1 MFRLQNINGS
11 QAKYLQLAE
20 TVRYAIRQGQLAAG
34 DKLPSVK
41 SISDDLGLNRH
52 TVMKSLAELV
62 AEGWIE
68 SIQRVGYKVVPNL
81 PIEKSQSQTLADGT
95 DNPSP
100 INYRFVR
107 SGSPLPAYPANNFEF
122 NFSGGQ
128 PDLTLFPF
136 DEFKRCMSD
145 VLSRPNTAQMSY
157 GQSAGTPEL
166 IDQVKRYLRKSRAI
180 TERQIVITNGSQEAL
195 FIVAQLLLQAGDKV
209 AVEELGY
216 PPAMS
221 AFRST
226 GAELVSVK
234 QDALGMCADDL
245 EIQILQGNVR
255 LIYLTPLHQYP
266 TTVTLTVSRRMAI
279 YQLAVLHKIPIIEDD
294 YDHEFH
300 YRCQPLA
307 PMATQDPAQLVIYLS
322 TFSKIMFP
330 GARIGIMAVSEAMA
344 KAVTEYRLLIC
355 HKSNVLMQTA
365 LAKWMANGGFE
376 RHLRRT
382 TRVNLQRR
390 DHAIAV
396 LNKYRCFEFNIPDGG
411 MALWVKLKDC
421 SDLNQGSLSAKWLA
435 RKCQQTGIYIQHE
448 AEYQLNKKPDKDSF
462 IRLGFAGMSEHK
474 FAEGIALLVKNLTFI
489 PKPPQSARFRTT
501 GALQFKARQ

>member
-1 MFRLQNINGS
+1 MIFLTRPMKVFKLQNVNSS

-20 TVRYAIRQGQLAAG
+20 TVRLAIRQGQLVAG

-41 SISDDLGLNRH
+41 SISEDLHLNRH
-52 TVMKSLAELV
+52 TVMKSLCELV

-68 SIQRVGYKVVPNL
+68 SVQRVGYKVVLNL
-81 PIEKSQSQTLADGT
+81 PIENSQSKTSSNVKNNSGHID
-95 DNPSP
+95 
-100 INYRFVR
+100 YRFVR
-107 SGSPLPAYPANNFEF
+107 SGSQLPTYPVSDFEY

-128 PDLTLFPF
+128 PDLGLFPF
-136 DEFKRCMSD
+136 SEFRRCMSD
-145 VLSRPNTAQMSY
+145 VLTRPNTVQLSY

-166 IDQVKRYLRKSRAI
+166 IEQVESYLRKSRAI
-180 TERQIVITNGSQEAL
+180 IEREIVITNGSQEAL
-195 FIVAQLLLQAGDKV
+195 FIVAQLLLQIGDKV

-221 AFRST
+221 AFSST
-226 GAELVSVK
+226 GAELVGVK
-234 QDALGMCADDL
+234 QDAQGMCPDDL
-245 EIQILQGNVR
+245 EVQILKGNVR

-279 YQLAVLHKIPIIEDD
+279 YQLAAQHNIPIVEDD

-330 GARIGIMAVSEAMA
+330 GARIGIMAVSKAMA

-355 HKSNVLMQTA
+355 HKSNVLMQDA
-365 LAKWMANGGFE
+365 LAKWMKNGGFE

-390 DHAIAV
+390 DHAVSV
-396 LNKYRCFEFNIPDGG
+396 LKRYACFEFDIPDGG
-411 MALWVKLKDC
+411 MALWVKLKH
-421 SDLNQGSLSAKWLA
+421 SPDLNHGALSAEWLA
-435 RKCQQTGIYIQHE
+435 KKCQQIGIYFQHE
-448 AEYQLNKKPDKDSF
+448 KQYQLNKNNDRDCY
-462 IRLGFAGMSEHK
+462 IRLGFAGMSEKK
-474 FAEGIALLVKNLTFI
+474 FADGIALLVNSLSTKT
-489 PKPPQSARFRTT
+489 
-501 GALQFKARQ
+501 